1 MQRSRRPC
9 PAHPQVPGLSEYLEL
24 VPLEPE
30 SLRSEV
36 ASLMAADFGVP
47 AGDAIEVHPGV
58 FRREWTKAAVE
69 LDCRDLSSSFDFH

>member
-36 ASLMAADFGVP
+36 ASLMAADFALCWVLEKTL
-47 AGDAIEVHPGV
+47 AAL
-58 FRREWTKAAVE
+58 FR
-69 LDCRDLSSSFDFH
+69 F